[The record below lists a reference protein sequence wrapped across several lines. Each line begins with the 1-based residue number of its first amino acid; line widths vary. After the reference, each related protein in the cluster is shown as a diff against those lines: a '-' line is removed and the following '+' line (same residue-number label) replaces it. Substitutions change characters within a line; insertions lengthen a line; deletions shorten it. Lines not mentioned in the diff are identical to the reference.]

1 MQVLFDLSTVLA
13 EAHPTAN
20 AAISL
25 AMQIMDCIDLKS
37 DLSVQWAHNLVS
49 AFFHRNGDQICEK
62 LLFPPHIHRSTKC
75 AYKYC
80 GFLNDNFLTCK
91 LYVSF

>member
-37 DLSVQWAHNLVS
+37 DLSVQWAHNLAS
-49 AFFHRNGDQICEK
+49 AFFHRNGDQICEH
-62 LLFPPHIHRSTKC
+62 LFPPYIHRCMKC
-75 AYKYC
+75 TYKYYV
-80 GFLNDNFLTCK
+80 FLNDIFLTCK

>member
-37 DLSVQWAHNLVS
+37 DLSVQWAHNLAS

-62 LLFPPHIHRSTKC
+62 LLLHTS
-75 AYKYC
+75 
-80 GFLNDNFLTCK
+80 
-91 LYVSF
+91 LYEVCLQILWFFK